1 MSETIISRFILCAVI
16 TLSILSCAGS
26 NDDQIEDIHLNYDP
40 VKLERPPRIVD
51 YSTMQEPAG
60 ITADSAAEQT
70 AGETPQQIDNPS
82 VMLSAMAGSDTRI
95 EIREPYSKAWSMVAK
110 ALTAKSFSVTD
121 RDRDN
126 GLFYVKFD
134 PDAEGRDDSA
144 WDNIVSFLAKDQS
157 GAGEYHLKLEQFD
170 SAIDVTAEMV
180 EDENVDD
187 EDDLVDPDK
196 SVEIFLTALFK
207 VLREL

>member
-1 MSETIISRFILCAVI
+1 MSETIITRFILCAVI
-16 TLSILSCAGS
+16 TMAILSCAAS

-60 ITADSAAEQT
+60 LTADSAAEQT
-70 AGETPQQIDNPS
+70 AGETAQQIDNPS

-110 ALTAKSFSVTD
+110 ALAAKSFSVAD

-134 PDAEGRDDSA
+134 PDAEGSDDSA

-180 EDENVDD
+180 EDENIDD